1 MLTRLAKD
9 AKIKTVKERKT
20 KGERKMLVSELILK
34 LAESIKENG
43 DQLLFDDSGYY
54 QIESVLLEQ
63 VKDGLKIELRI

>member
-1 MLTRLAKD
+1 
-9 AKIKTVKERKT
+9 
-20 KGERKMLVSELILK
+20 MLVSELILK